1 MSIFFYNKQNN
12 FLYQKIYESL
22 SCINILI
29 NMDDMLSADIF
40 IYNITPDSLNDENI
54 GVIFKHYQK
63 ENIIILLDEIT
74 GYKIPSLFNNYE
86 ITYYNPDNDNFF
98 VPIVNKIKEKII
110 NKEYYYYK
118 YL

>member
-1 MSIFFYNKQNN
+1 MSIFFYNI
-12 FLYQKIYESL
+12 LHQKMYELLSL
-22 SCINILI
+22 SYINILI

-40 IYNITPDSLNDENI
+40 IYNITSDSSNDENI
-54 GVIFKHYQK
+54 SVILKHYQK
-63 ENIIILLDEIT
+63 ENVIILLDET
-74 GYKIPSLFNNYE
+74 TEYKIPSLFEFNNNE
-86 ITYYNPDNDNFF
+86 ITCYNQHDDNWF